1 MTSKNLRNA
10 IWLVLAASLAVSG
23 GAFAKGPGSGGGG
36 GGGGGGSVEAA
47 GNNLSFPVIF
57 AEGVVP
63 GGYVEV
69 LKGFADLTGD
79 VTSSAFCAQET
90 NTTVPLPTN
99 ILCYRGRQNLG
110 ISEETGQRIWVG
122 DPCPSEDCRVWWLQE
137 RTQNKWQAFDP
148 KHDIVN
154 GGKVIVTAV
163 DWGDLLESGALNTRQ
178 IRTEIT
184 LFKDVSTD
192 PVYSNKIAFDVSVP
206 CDVTIDPEACFATY
220 RMSGAVPG
228 TDQSINE
235 IQGNDFGPGTGAYVG
250 TQTMLNPVAVKGY
263 HATVYSSCARLII
276 QKVTSPTNL
285 SWDSSVG
292 YWVNGAGA
300 PVLTLT
306 AYGGTYKAEV
316 NAGGSLIY
324 GYNWNAKNVVPG
336 AYRLTYVLDG
346 WTNDGGRC
354 PNPLNAE
361 FDESTTII
369 NTGEVAAGVVLS
381 QGDLM
386 TAGGTGVEGGAAYV
400 DITIKAKGG
409 GSPRP
414 PKK

>member
-1 MTSKNLRNA
+1 MTSKNLRKA
-10 IWLVLAASLAVSG
+10 IWLVLAASMAVSG

-36 GGGGGGSVEAA
+36 DEAA

-69 LKGFADLTGD
+69 LKGFANLTGD
-79 VTSSAFCAQET
+79 VTSSAFCAQES

-99 ILCYRGRQNLG
+99 ILCYYGRQNLG

-122 DPCPSEDCRVWWLQE
+122 DPCPSADCRVWWLQE

-148 KHDIVN
+148 KHLLAD
-154 GGKVIVTAV
+154 GKVIVTAV

-184 LFKDVSTD
+184 LLKDVSTD
-192 PVYSNKIAFDVSVP
+192 PVYSPKIAFDVSVP
-206 CDVTIDPEACFATY
+206 CDVATDPEACFATY

-235 IQGNDFGPGTGAYVG
+235 IQGNDFGPGTGAYIG
-250 TQTMLNPVAVKGY
+250 TQTVLDPVAVKGY

-276 QKVTSPTNL
+276 QKVDSPATL
-285 SWDSSVG
+285 SWDSSAG

-300 PVLTLT
+300 PILTLT

-324 GYNWNAKNVVPG
+324 GYNWNAKSVVPG
-336 AYRLTYVLDG
+336 NYRLTYVLDG
-346 WTNDGGRC
+346 WTNEGGRC
-354 PNPLNAE
+354 PNPVNAL

-369 NTGEVAAGVVLS
+369 NTGELAAGVVLS
-381 QGDLM
+381 QADLD
-386 TAGGTGVEGGAAYV
+386 AYPGGTGVEGGAAYV

-414 PKK
+414 SK